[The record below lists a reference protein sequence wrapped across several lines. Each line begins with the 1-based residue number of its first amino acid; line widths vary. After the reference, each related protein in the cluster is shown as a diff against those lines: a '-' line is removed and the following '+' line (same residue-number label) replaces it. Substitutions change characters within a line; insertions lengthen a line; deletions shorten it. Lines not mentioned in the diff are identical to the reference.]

1 MVKSYCQDGEI
12 FTDSRSVMVKKIHY
26 TDNLFFI
33 NEIIKAF
40 EAGLKL
46 KLDPHLLFDN
56 MVENTLFINDTLNS
70 LYSSLKDN
78 PYILGRVEYL
88 RTLTKTETHYKNYLE
103 LLLER
108 EHSFEEAI
116 RPFRDK
122 LKEMLNLHQE
132 NLQTLQNLL
141 MNFKD
146 ETVQDIVSEEEFS
159 FLLRDETEE

>member
-1 MVKSYCQDGEI
+1 
-12 FTDSRSVMVKKIHY
+12 MVKKIHY

-56 MVENTLFINDTLNS
+56 IIENTIFLNDTLNS

-88 RTLTKTETHYKNYLE
+88 RTLTKTEAHFKNYLE
-103 LLLER
+103 LLLGGGNA
-108 EHSFEEAI
+108 FEDTI
-116 RPFRDK
+116 GPFREK
-122 LKEMLNLHQE
+122 LKEMTDLHQE
-132 NLQTLQNLL
+132 NLQTLQSMLV
-141 MNFKD
+141 NFKD